1 MIQSVVSDAA
11 PPDLLMSGQSSLLSA
26 PDLDLGAI
34 RSLFAALEEKGR
46 LLQILDQAANA
57 RSLQIFIGSE
67 SDLGQHSGVALVASP
82 YRVAGQVLG
91 AVGVIGPTRMDY
103 ARVIPLVDFTART
116 VSKVLS
122 EH

>member
-1 MIQSVVSDAA
+1 
-11 PPDLLMSGQSSLLSA
+11 LST
-26 PDLDLGAI
+26 PDLDLGGI
-34 RSLFAALEEKGR
+34 RSLFEALEEKGR

-67 SDLGQHSGVALVASP
+67 SDLGQGSGVALVTSP
-82 YRVAGQVLG
+82 YGVAGQILG